1 MEIITNFP
9 YLGLWTIGEKI
20 CFLWQLVNHSLNSH
34 QNNLQS
40 QGDGETGKCS
50 KVIFHQ
56 ASLSLLL
63 SLGYM
68 FNCTPCLNFRT
79 MDGWSISTSTF
90 LSTFDSIISNNSLKT
105 IQNRA
110 GVEYRRGSCANP
122 NFRTAPIRNNCYF
135 RKNLLS
141 QNQTQV
147 FFSFSFSPSLY
158 PADHVSSLLA
168 LSPAINRFTHLEFNF
183 CVKVLVLLIVHSSF
197 IVELRCSMHNP
208 VSMYSPPMNYAGLLT
223 KLFYESWIALNLAL
237 GLN

>member
-1 MEIITNFP
+1 
-9 YLGLWTIGEKI
+9 
-20 CFLWQLVNHSLNSH
+20 
-34 QNNLQS
+34 
-40 QGDGETGKCS
+40 
-50 KVIFHQ
+50 
-56 ASLSLLL
+56 
-63 SLGYM
+63 M

-147 FFSFSFSPSLY
+147 FFSFSPSLY

-168 LSPAINRFTHLEFNF
+168 LSPAIIPIRVPRYRPLPINRFTHLEFNF

-223 KLFYESWIALNLAL
+223 KLLYES
-237 GLN
+237 